1 MRLVSPDTHLLRD
14 HGPFRLR
21 RVRPGVFGDEPVE
34 DPGFGGLGLIDHAR
48 LSPGLVVPMHEHRDD
63 EIVSYLRSGTME
75 HTDTSGVRE
84 LVRPDR
90 LMVMNAGS
98 GFWHEERVPGDPVEM
113 LQIFIRPEAAGL
125 PPGVQ
130 FADLDAATSDGRWRP
145 LAGPLGSGA
154 PAVVRQ
160 RVSLF
165 DARLS
170 QGKPLPLPERPG
182 FVPWLYVFAGRVRV
196 GPHTLS
202 AGWAVAGD
210 GGGLPAPAATE
221 PSDLLL
227 FLVDPAAPASR
238 AGTLS
243 G

>member
-1 MRLVSPDTHLLRD
+1 MRLVSPDTHLVRD
-14 HGPFRLR
+14 RGPFRLR
-21 RVRPGVFGDEPVE
+21 RIRPGVFGDGPAA

-48 LSPGLVVPMHEHRDD
+48 LSPGLVVPLHEHRDD

-98 GFWHEERVPGDPVEM
+98 GFWHEERVPAGPVEM

-125 PPGVQ
+125 APDIQ
-130 FADLDAATSDGRWRP
+130 FADLDAAASDGRWRL
-145 LAGPLGSGA
+145 LAGPPGAGA
-154 PAVVRQ
+154 PAAVRQ
-160 RVSLF
+160 RVYLF
-165 DARLS
+165 DARLAP
-170 QGKPLPLPERPG
+170 GRPLPIPERAG

-196 GPHTLS
+196 GSHILT
-202 AGWAVAGD
+202 AGWAGAGD
-210 GGGLPAPAATE
+210 GGGLPAPVADET
-221 PSDLLL
+221 SDLVL
-227 FLVDPAAPASR
+227 FLVDPTAPASR